1 MGWRQW
7 SYGLGAAFIG
17 GGAGAITSSQVAMGI
32 APDRFNYSNGI
43 GNMAKM
49 AALTFIVQGALMA
62 LAYLKQSPL
71 PALVETTVITKAE
84 TTISEKAVDTPT
96 KQP

>member
-7 SYGLGAAFIG
+7 SYGLANAVVSGAANSVVVMIADPDKFNLTSWSG
-17 GGAGAITSSQVAMGI
+17 VLHMLAVAGV
-32 APDRFNYSNGI
+32 
-43 GNMAKM
+43 
-49 AALTFIVQGALMA
+49 GALVGFWM
-62 LAYLKQSPL
+62 YLKQSPL